1 MPIKGISEVRRLP
14 RLGKIRLGIQVE
26 QPGKKTYPQ
35 ATDHFVCPPE
45 VQVALHSDKPK
56 ELPILFPVEDE
67 QLFAQQWYRCYSG
80 TWGLICK
87 GNGISADRTFDKQ
100 TGALASRT
108 TKETVRR
115 EFSCPGPQC
124 PEYQK
129 RQCRPVMNLMF
140 LLPDVPGLGVWQLD
154 TSSRRSITNINTAID
169 IVRDGCGRIAFV
181 PLTLSL
187 TPETAQPE
195 GETKKTIHV
204 LRLTTS
210 LTLPELVQLAQTP
223 APRMLMPAPA
233 PPEEERGPEDLFPE
247 EVLEQ
252 AEVQAAAPSPPAPP
266 PPPPEVPAHVGEL
279 LTWAKDRLK
288 PPMLNQEVFK
298 VLGVSGPMEITDLA
312 EAWQKLKAITLA
324 KGGSCESGN

>member
-45 VQVALHSDKPK
+45 VRAVHGEEPK
-56 ELPILFPVEDE
+56 DLPIMFPVEDE

-87 GNGISADRTFDKQ
+87 GNGVTADRTFDQ
-100 TGALASRT
+100 ETGALASKA
-108 TKETVRR
+108 TKKTARR
-115 EFSCPGPQC
+115 EFNCPGPQC

-129 RQCRPVMNLMF
+129 KQCRPIMNLMF

-154 TSSRRSITNINTAID
+154 TSSRRSIANINTAIE
-169 IVRDGCGRIAFV
+169 IVRNGCGRVAFI

-187 TPETAQPE
+187 VPETAQPE

-204 LRLTTS
+204 LQLTST
-210 LTLPELVQLAQTP
+210 LTLPELVKLAQTP
-223 APRMLMPAPA
+223 APRMLMPAPQ
-233 PPEEERGPEDLFPE
+233 PPEQEEPPGDLIPET
-247 EVLEQ
+247 VLEQ
-252 AEVQAAAPSPPAPP
+252 AEAEEVPP
-266 PPPPEVPAHVGEL
+266 PPPTPPPETPAHVGEL

-312 EAWQKLKAITLA
+312 GAWQKLQAITRE
-324 KGGSCESGN
+324 KGGSCE